1 MELYMEYLNPILFS
15 QNWEEQAYVEEV
27 IHKEGA
33 VESEED
39 LKRADREES
48 LRQQHET
55 QLEKEQFRVGPRAY
69 ERRGAGWGLGEEP
82 GPEAVIGK
90 PRSEDILRMLE

>member
-1 MELYMEYLNPILFS
+1 M
-15 QNWEEQAYVEEV
+15 EEV

-39 LKRADREES
+39 LKRADRAES

-69 ERRGAGWGLGEEP
+69 ERRGAG
-82 GPEAVIGK
+82 
-90 PRSEDILRMLE
+90 